1 MKRIII
7 ATVLAVLGKL
17 ASAQYQLASAQYQLV
32 NDGSTVQFTI
42 KNFGFNVTG
51 TFTGLTGQ
59 VRFDARHPEDA
70 SFDVGLNAASVNTDN
85 TMRDDHLRKA
95 AYFNTEKYPLIRL
108 VSGKITGKN
117 GGLLFTGKLTIKD
130 HTKDLSFPFTWEA
143 AGGGYRF
150 KGVFTINRK
159 DFDVGGTS
167 TISDKLEVALDVN
180 VK

>member
-1 MKRIII
+1 MKRSII
-7 ATVLAVLGKL
+7 ATVFVVLGKL
-17 ASAQYQLASAQYQLV
+17 ASAQYQPV
-32 NDGSTVQFTI
+32 NEGSTVQFTI

-51 TFTGLTGQ
+51 TMTGLTGQ
-59 VRFDARHPEDA
+59 IRFDVEHPEDA
-70 SFDVGLNAASVNTDN
+70 SFDVSLNAASVNTDN

-108 VSGKITGKN
+108 VSGKITGSGKN
-117 GGLLFTGKLTIKD
+117 GGLLFTGRLTIKD
-130 HTKDLSFPFTWEA
+130 HTKDLSFPFTREA

-167 TISDKLEVALDVN
+167 TISDKLEVALDVI